1 MPQNTLTDEMFYNEV
16 HSYIQDKESL
26 ALIKKAHDFAQE
38 VHKDQKR
45 KSGEPY
51 FVHLLNVAYEL
62 SRLKAGPKTLAA
74 GFLHDCME
82 DQGITKETLIAE
94 FDEEIF
100 TLVEAVTKIGD
111 ITFKDGKEYQAA
123 NHRKILLAMAKDVRV
138 VLIKLVD
145 RLHNMRTLE
154 FQKPE
159 KQKKIATETLE
170 VYAPIAHRLGI
181 AEIEHEL
188 EDLAF
193 YYLYPEEFNHIVN
206 LLNNKKSERESQ
218 INAMMEEISKIL
230 DENHIKYRIF
240 GRAKDIYSIYKKM
253 QTKNKR
259 FDEIL
264 DLLAIRIV
272 TQTELNCYEILGF
285 IHATYHP
292 IPGRF
297 KDYIAMPKVNMYQS
311 LHTTIIG
318 SDGRIYEVQIR
329 TEEMDQ
335 VAEKGIAAHWS
346 YKEGKNY
353 SAKKEQKEIQKE
365 LEWLKDFEDDYSDS
379 DDPNEYM
386 STVTHDVFNA
396 TIYVMTPKG
405 RVIDLV
411 AGATPIDFAYRVHT
425 EVGHQTV
432 GALVNGVLVPLNT
445 PLKTGD
451 VVELKT
457 NKNSTPS
464 EDWLKIVKTTNA
476 KNKIKSFLQ
485 KKENEKRE
493 ELIAQGEDIFKEDL
507 KRRGIDPNEYS
518 DHKKLEPLYQA
529 FQLSGYNELM
539 YAIACKSLS
548 MASIA
553 EKLVKQKK
561 VAFGEDVLKHITDK
575 TKNRRKA
582 QSANKTGVMVSG
594 MNTMK
599 TELASCCSPIY
610 GDEIVGYVTKGHG
623 VKVHRKD
630 CPNIINEKNRLID
643 VYWADDIPDNQKYE
657 VDLRIFAKDRNF
669 LLTDIVTCIS
679 QYKANLMSINAAVD
693 QISLTVTVKMR
704 IVVNDIEHLKVI
716 MANLKKLADVIDVE
730 RGIK

>member
-1 MPQNTLTDEMFYNEV
+1 
-16 HSYIQDKESL
+16 
-26 ALIKKAHDFAQE
+26 
-38 VHKDQKR
+38 
-45 KSGEPY
+45 
-51 FVHLLNVAYEL
+51 
-62 SRLKAGPKTLAA
+62 
-74 GFLHDCME
+74 
-82 DQGITKETLIAE
+82 
-94 FDEEIF
+94 
-100 TLVEAVTKIGD
+100 
-111 ITFKDGKEYQAA
+111 
-123 NHRKILLAMAKDVRV
+123 MAKDVRV

-457 NKNSTPS
+457 NKN
-464 EDWLKIVKTTNA
+464 LVQ
-476 KNKIKSFLQ
+476 NK
-485 KKENEKRE
+485 
-493 ELIAQGEDIFKEDL
+493 G
-507 KRRGIDPNEYS
+507 
-518 DHKKLEPLYQA
+518 
-529 FQLSGYNELM
+529 
-539 YAIACKSLS
+539 
-548 MASIA
+548 
-553 EKLVKQKK
+553 
-561 VAFGEDVLKHITDK
+561 
-575 TKNRRKA
+575 
-582 QSANKTGVMVSG
+582 
-594 MNTMK
+594 
-599 TELASCCSPIY
+599 
-610 GDEIVGYVTKGHG
+610 
-623 VKVHRKD
+623 
-630 CPNIINEKNRLID
+630 
-643 VYWADDIPDNQKYE
+643 W
-657 VDLRIFAKDRNF
+657 
-669 LLTDIVTCIS
+669 
-679 QYKANLMSINAAVD
+679 
-693 QISLTVTVKMR
+693 
-704 IVVNDIEHLKVI
+704 
-716 MANLKKLADVIDVE
+716 
-730 RGIK
+730 

>member
-111 ITFKDGKEYQAA
+111 IKFKDEKEYQAA

-493 ELIAQGEDIFKEDL
+493 GLIAQGEDIFKEDL

>member
-111 ITFKDGKEYQAA
+111 IKFKDEKEYQAA

-493 ELIAQGEDIFKEDL
+493 GLIAQGEDIFKEDL
-507 KRRGIDPNEYS
+507 KRRGIDPNEYN

-575 TKNRRKA
+575 TKSRRKA